1 MWISATAKGEFILLM
16 LLCVCAFFTYQKK
29 SLHFWEMQC
38 KWIMW
43 QKSDFIKMISNVG
56 NCIIYE
62 GCDFDN
68 IFMKIA
74 TDEGDILV
82 SSCIEALLAS
92 QNFI

>member
-1 MWISATAKGEFILLM
+1 MWK
-16 LLCVCAFFTYQKK
+16 
-29 SLHFWEMQC
+29 
-38 KWIMW
+38 
-43 QKSDFIKMISNVG
+43 KSDFIKMISNVG